1 MLLSSSPCSVWK
13 IENHA
18 RHHKPRITLLTV
30 SIRTLRSC
38 LGLPASL
45 SWLALVGRSLQ
56 GFRSLTLDARCAQ
69 FAYYSLFAV
78 VHLLIV
84 LIAALAKLPWEGVLE
99 SFVEATGETLPPA
112 AAEVIL
118 SQIEGI
124 QSTSATPLSILA
136 VVVFIYTGSR
146 LFITVNRGLNAAYG
160 VEEQRRGWQ
169 VHSLALVVTAGSFI
183 LFITALVLMVVGPEL
198 SQWLTGRSRS
208 SLLGFF
214 MYRGVRWTII
224 CLMVFLNSLLIY
236 WLAPNVRQRWSCL
249 WLGSLFVTAA
259 WVAISLG
266 LQYYVDIVGRYN
278 EVYGALSGVV
288 VLMLWLYLTG
298 VVLLMGGKINS
309 VIYLAQQEAASTL
322 THNEQQP

>member
-1 MLLSSSPCSVWK
+1 VEPQV
-13 IENHA
+13 A
-18 RHHKPRITLLTV
+18 LLTV
-30 SIRTLRSC
+30 STRTLRSC
-38 LGLPASL
+38 LGLPTSL
-45 SWLALVGRSLQ
+45 SWFALVGRSLH
-56 GFRSLTLDARCAQ
+56 GFRSLALDARCAQ
-69 FAYYSLFAV
+69 FAYYSLFAI

-84 LIAALAKLPWEGVLE
+84 LIAALAQLPWKGVLE
-99 SFVEATGETLPPA
+99 SFVEATGETLPPEA
-112 AAEVIL
+112 AAVIL
-118 SQIEGI
+118 SQIEDI
-124 QSTSATPLSILA
+124 QRTHATSLSIWA
-136 VVVFIYTGSR
+136 VAVFAYTGSR

-160 VEEQRRGWQ
+160 VEEKRRGWQ

-214 MYRGVRWTII
+214 MYRGVRWTVI
-224 CLMVFLNSLLIY
+224 CLVVFLNSLLIY

-259 WVAISLG
+259 WVAISQG
-266 LQYYVDIVGRYN
+266 LQCYVVNFGRYN
-278 EVYGALSGVV
+278 EVYGALGGVI

-309 VIYLAQQEAASTL
+309 VIYLAQQEAAAADVKKT
-322 THNEQQP
+322 E